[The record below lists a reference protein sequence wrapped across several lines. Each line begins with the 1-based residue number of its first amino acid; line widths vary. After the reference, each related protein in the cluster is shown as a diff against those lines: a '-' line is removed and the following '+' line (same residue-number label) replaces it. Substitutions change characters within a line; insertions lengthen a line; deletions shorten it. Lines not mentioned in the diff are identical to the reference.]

1 MVAMMEIILILESE
15 LELGGIGV
23 GFMGSDLSP
32 SIKKEHFYT
41 YIKINR
47 KYLKIKR
54 QSDNEFKYSDFL
66 LL

>member
-23 GFMGSDLSP
+23 GFIGSDLSP

-41 YIKINR
+41 LETIYKIF
-47 KYLKIKR
+47 LKIIEQCR
-54 QSDNEFKYSDFL
+54 QCIL
-66 LL
+66 LF

>member
-1 MVAMMEIILILESE
+1 MITMMERMLTLEPE
-15 LELGGIGV
+15 LDSGGVGV
-23 GFMGSDLSP
+23 GFIGSDLSP